1 MKTVLSY
8 CSARMFLKGLL
19 PLVAMSPRQSGSA
32 VNDNDLQRHIG
43 FTVELS
49 NQRGSSPSR
58 HSKRATSGL
67 TSHVVAALA
76 LVAGILA
83 LPLLQGL
90 VVPATTASEARSE
103 VIRGSP
109 IAPALLELQEGG

>member
-1 MKTVLSY
+1 M
-8 CSARMFLKGLL
+8 
-19 PLVAMSPRQSGSA
+19 VAMSPRQSDSA

-58 HSKRATSGL
+58 HSKRAAAGL
-67 TSHVVAALA
+67 TGHVIAALA
-76 LVAGILA
+76 LVSGILT

-90 VVPATTASEARSE
+90 VVPATTASGSSSDI
-103 VIRGSP
+103 IRGST
-109 IAPALLELQEGG
+109 IAPTLLESYEDP

>member
-19 PLVAMSPRQSGSA
+19 PMVAMSLGQSEGA
-32 VNDNDLQRHIG
+32 VNDNDLQRLAG
-43 FTVELS
+43 FSVELS

-58 HSKRATSGL
+58 HSKRAASGL
-67 TSHVVAALA
+67 TGHVIAALA
-76 LVAGILA
+76 LVSGILA

-90 VVPATTASEARSE
+90 VVPATTASGARSDI
-103 VIRGSP
+103 IRGST
-109 IAPALLELQEGG
+109 IAPILLEP